1 MSHNLILS
9 EMRLKKIYHGSPIE
23 INDIYIAT
31 GTYFTDDINV
41 AMDYGNYIYSIDF
54 CEKIK
59 SVMKLDC
66 FKEHYINIRLIP
78 IYLFEIQKW
87 R

>member
-1 MSHNLILS
+1 MSEGKI
-9 EMRLKKIYHGSPIE
+9 KKLYHGSPIK
-23 INDIYIAT
+23 INDRHIAT

-41 AMDYGNYIYSIDF
+41 AMDYGDFIYSIDF

-78 IYLFEIQKW
+78 IYLFEIQKI
-87 R
+87 